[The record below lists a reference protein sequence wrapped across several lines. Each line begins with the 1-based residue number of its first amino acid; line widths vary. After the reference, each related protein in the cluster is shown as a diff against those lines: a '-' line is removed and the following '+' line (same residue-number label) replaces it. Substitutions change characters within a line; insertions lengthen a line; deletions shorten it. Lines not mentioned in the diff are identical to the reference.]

1 MNYSY
6 TKKIEMSFEET
17 LDEVR
22 FVFIEKW
29 FWVVSNINIAEK
41 IQDKVDSS
49 FQNYTVLWF
58 CNPELAYKYLSYNK
72 DLWVFLP
79 CSVVI
84 YEKNDGVYISAGLP
98 DAILPSSINDE
109 ILNELSKTLSSE
121 IKLIIDSI

>member
-6 TKKIEMSFEET
+6 RKKINMSFEET

-29 FWVVSNINIAEK
+29 FWVVSNINISEK
-41 IQDKVDSS
+41 IQDKVDSN
-49 FQNYTVLWF
+49 FKNYTVLWF

-79 CSVVI
+79 CSVAI
-84 YEKNDGVYISAGLP
+84 YEKDDEVYISAGLP
-98 DAILPSSINDE
+98 DWILPLSIEDHK
-109 ILNELSKTLSSE
+109 LNELSRELSSK
-121 IKLIIDSI
+121 IKVIIDSI